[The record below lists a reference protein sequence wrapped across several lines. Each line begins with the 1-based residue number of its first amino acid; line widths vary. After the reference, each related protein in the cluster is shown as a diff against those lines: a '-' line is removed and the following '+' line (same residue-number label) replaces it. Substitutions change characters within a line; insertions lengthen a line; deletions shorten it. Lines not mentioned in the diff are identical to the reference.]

1 MMSTSNENGRLIRI
15 GKKVFFSAFT
25 ILFLLILVSILLTY
39 IIPKGTYG
47 TVIVNGEETVDYGK
61 YIPLEDENGIGV
73 IRGLLSPFLNLGTSD
88 GLTVIVLSVFLLS
101 VSGVFQA
108 MNDFGGI
115 RAIVVRIVRAA
126 QRSRKVLVSITAL
139 TFMVFGAFLGLFEEM
154 LTLLPITAVLMVSMG
169 YDSFVGFLVSVGA
182 CGFGFASAIT
192 NPFTVLFASDI
203 IGVSPL
209 LHVWYRIV
217 IFAVMYMLLLGFI
230 FLYIKKIRKDPASSL
245 TFEQDRQIRQDI
257 FRAGEIP
264 NEKKIFVSCLTFL
277 LGALACIILCTV
289 LPFLRD
295 YTVVVLTVYF
305 LFFGL
310 LTAMIATEFH
320 CKDTFRS
327 FLKGVLS
334 ALPSILF
341 VLMAASVKYILTE
354 GHILPT
360 ISNGIS
366 RLVAA
371 RNIYQVALILF
382 GIVLILEFFISSST
396 AKAMAVM
403 SVLSVLPVG
412 LTKQMEVLIYTFGDG
427 YTNLLFPTS
436 PVLLIGLSMIGVPY
450 LRWVRKSLPL
460 FAATFLLVIAFIF
473 IGIRIGY

>member
-1 MMSTSNENGRLIRI
+1 
-15 GKKVFFSAFT
+15 
-25 ILFLLILVSILLTY
+25 
-39 IIPKGTYG
+39 
-47 TVIVNGEETVDYGK
+47 
-61 YIPLEDENGIGV
+61 
-73 IRGLLSPFLNLGTSD
+73 
-88 GLTVIVLSVFLLS
+88 
-101 VSGVFQA
+101 
-108 MNDFGGI
+108 
-115 RAIVVRIVRAA
+115 
-126 QRSRKVLVSITAL
+126 
-139 TFMVFGAFLGLFEEM
+139 
-154 LTLLPITAVLMVSMG
+154 
-169 YDSFVGFLVSVGA
+169 
-182 CGFGFASAIT
+182 
-192 NPFTVLFASDI
+192 
-203 IGVSPL
+203 
-209 LHVWYRIV
+209 
-217 IFAVMYMLLLGFI
+217 MLLLGFI